1 MKTLILFLW
10 PMLFMAQTQFE
21 KGTTAFNNQNYNRA
35 ISYFSDVLEEEPSDK
50 MARDYL
56 GQSYAKLDNWE
67 KSAEVSKTLVE
78 DYPEDAE
85 YNFRYGGAL
94 GLVAK
99 NANPFKAMSLL
110 DDVKFHLKKAIQL
123 DPKHIE
129 SRWALLQIYL
139 EIPGILGGSED
150 TSREY
155 ASQLKS
161 ISPVDGALANGFIER
176 DLENFDKAE
185 SFYKEAIEL
194 GQSETTYRELAELYK
209 RSNQTIKR
217 FEALEKAATKLNSLE
232 LASDYAE
239 LAITLNKNKGK
250 ALVILEAL
258 NLDESNSKDKRKLD
272 QLKSKLK

>member
-1 MKTLILFLW
+1 
-10 PMLFMAQTQFE
+10 MLFMAQTQFE

-35 ISYFSDVLEEEPSDK
+35 ISYFSDVLEEEPLDK

-194 GQSETTYRELAELYK
+194 GQSETTYRVAELYK

-217 FEALEKAATKLNSLE
+217 FEALEKAATKLNSLP

-258 NLDESNSKDKRKLD
+258 NLDESNSKDKRKLN

>member
-10 PMLFMAQTQFE
+10 PMLFMAQTKFE
-21 KGTTAFNNQNYNRA
+21 KGTTAFDNQNYNQA
-35 ISYFSDVLEEEPSDK
+35 INYFSDILEEEPSDK

-56 GQSYAKLDNWE
+56 GQSYAKLGNWE
-67 KSAEVSKTLVE
+67 KSAEVAKTLVE

-161 ISPVDGALANGFIER
+161 ISPVDGALANGYIER
-176 DLENFDKAE
+176 DQENFDKAE
-185 SFYKEAIEL
+185 DFYNEAVEL
-194 GQSETTYRELAELYK
+194 GQSETTYKELAELHK
-209 RSNQTIKR
+209 RSNQTTRR
-217 FEALEKAATKLNSLE
+217 FEILEKGATKLNSLA
-232 LASDYAE
+232 LASDYAK

-258 NLDESNSKDKRKLD
+258 NLDESNSKDKRKLE

>member
-35 ISYFSDVLEEEPSDK
+35 ISYFSDVLEEEPLDK

-56 GQSYAKLDNWE
+56 GQSYAKLDNWK

-258 NLDESNSKDKRKLD
+258 NLDESNSKDKRKLN